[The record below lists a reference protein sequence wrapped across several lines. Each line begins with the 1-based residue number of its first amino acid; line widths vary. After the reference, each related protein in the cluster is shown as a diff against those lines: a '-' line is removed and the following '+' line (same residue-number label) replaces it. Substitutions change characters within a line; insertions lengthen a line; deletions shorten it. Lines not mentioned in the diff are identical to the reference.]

1 MEKENVIEDIKNSK
15 QFKRVKRST
24 KEIEKM
30 IITLSEEIAK
40 AKDDFI
46 KKKLQNIEADLALN
60 SLYQQRY
67 RLKLCLDVKKAFD
80 EHEQKKE

>member
-15 QFKRVKRST
+15 YFLKVKQST

-30 IITLSEEIAK
+30 IIDLSEEIAR
-40 AKDDFI
+40 AKSEVI
-46 KKKLQNIEADLALN
+46 SSKLHKIEAELALN
-60 SLYQQRY
+60 SLYQRRY
-67 RLKLCLDVKKAFD
+67 RLKLCLEVKKAFE